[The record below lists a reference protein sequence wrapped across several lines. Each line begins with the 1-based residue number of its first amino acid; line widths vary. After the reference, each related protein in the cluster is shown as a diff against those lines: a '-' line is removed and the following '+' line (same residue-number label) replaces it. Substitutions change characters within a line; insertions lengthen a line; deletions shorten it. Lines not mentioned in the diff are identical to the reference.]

1 MIVPVDIV
9 AVQCNQN
16 NSLFVTTGVDYD
28 SDGAVVGSEIT
39 SQYTLNPGDSLEGQ
53 PTEVV
58 NIANALWTQEM
69 IDAALAKKAAEKAA
83 QEAAADAQAATEAA
97 AQITTTTTE
106 LRSEQIVDT
115 FTLPTS
121 DVPPSVDGMSTNIL
135 G

>member
-9 AVQCNQN
+9 AVQVNQN

-58 NIANALWTQEM
+58 NIANALWTPAVVEAYKLANPIIAPPQPEM
-69 IDAALAKKAAEKAA
+69 I
-83 QEAAADAQAATEAA
+83 
-97 AQITTTTTE
+97 
-106 LRSEQIVDT
+106 
-115 FTLPTS
+115 
-121 DVPPSVDGMSTNIL
+121 VPPMLPQVEPVLVADQPVVSDTAA
-135 G
+135 

>member
-9 AVQCNQN
+9 AVQVNQN

-58 NIANALWTQEM
+58 NIANALWTPAVVEAYKLANPVIAPPQPEM
-69 IDAALAKKAAEKAA
+69 IVPPMLPQVEPVLVTQADSEPSSA
-83 QEAAADAQAATEAA
+83 QEIVAPVQDVTDAPAA
-97 AQITTTTTE
+97 
-106 LRSEQIVDT
+106 
-115 FTLPTS
+115 
-121 DVPPSVDGMSTNIL
+121 
-135 G
+135 

>member
-1 MIVPVDIV
+1 MIVPVNIV

-28 SDGAVVGSEIT
+28 SDGAIVGSEIT

-83 QEAAADAQAATEAA
+83 QEAVAKAVALENVATAD
-97 AQITTTTTE
+97 
-106 LRSEQIVDT
+106 SIVDA
-115 FTLPTS
+115 PAA
-121 DVPPSVDGMSTNIL
+121 
-135 G
+135 

>member
-1 MIVPVDIV
+1 MIVPVNIV
-9 AVQCNQN
+9 AVQVNQN

-28 SDGAVVGSEIT
+28 NSGAVAGSEIT

-58 NIANALWTQEM
+58 NIANALWTPAVVE
-69 IDAALAKKAAEKAA
+69 AYKLANPVPVVVEEPVVVAPE
-83 QEAAADAQAATEAA
+83 ESFIATPA
-97 AQITTTTTE
+97 T
-106 LRSEQIVDT
+106 LRAEQIVDPLI
-115 FTLPTS
+115 LPTS